1 MRLFPR
7 ILTSYVCLTHIV
19 VSQFMRLEAHTDYV
33 MLFKVMYLTKLDLAY
48 TRSIIMSEVPYWN
61 VSIC

>member
-1 MRLFPR
+1 MFPR
-7 ILTSYVCLTHIV
+7 ILTSYVCLAHIV

-48 TRSIIMSEVPYWN
+48 TRSITMSEVSYWN